1 MCALYSKYYKFK
13 FYIYLQ
19 TILPDNIMQLRLA
32 GNSWLRYDVNRTI
45 QTDQITLYSFYL
57 YRWRLHKVI

>member
-1 MCALYSKYYKFK
+1 M
-13 FYIYLQ
+13 
-19 TILPDNIMQLRLA
+19 PDNCMQLRLA
-32 GNSWLRYDVNRTI
+32 GNSCLRYDVNRTI